1 MTPKNKALDIQSH
14 YANILIK
21 NLGHQHEWKLA
32 QSQALHEVEM
42 IISIMESNLLT
53 KVIFYKQIKF
63 YKLAEKYIRTGN

>member
-1 MTPKNKALDIQSH
+1 MSNNKPQTPMRAFLRLHIT
-14 YANILIK
+14 
-21 NLGHQHEWKLA
+21 
-32 QSQALHEVEM
+32 QALHEVEM